1 MELNSAQT
9 DALSIYQHLIR
20 LIVPRP
26 IAWVSTIS
34 TSGRTNLAPFSFF
47 SGVGSKPPSLLFCPA
62 NRRDGTMKDTM
73 RNVVS
78 QGEFVVNIVSED
90 VCAVMNQTAA
100 ELPEEESE
108 FQTFGVAEA
117 PSVVVRP
124 PRVAGSPAQ
133 LECRLMQMI
142 RLGEG
147 GGAANIII
155 GEIVHLA
162 IRDSVLDA
170 RGYADP
176 EKMQVVGRMGGS
188 SYCRTGDRFELKR
201 P

>member
-1 MELNSAQT
+1 MESNAAQME
-9 DALSIYQHLIR
+9 ALSVYQHLIR

-26 IAWVSTIS
+26 IAWVSTVS
-34 TSGRTNLAPFSFF
+34 MSGRTNLAPFSFF

-62 NRRDGTMKDTM
+62 NRRDGAMKDTM
-73 RNVVS
+73 RNVVE

-90 VCAVMNQTAA
+90 VCEVMNQTAA

-108 FQTFGVAEA
+108 FEVFGVVET
-117 PSVVVRP
+117 PSAVVRP

-133 LECRLMQMI
+133 LECRLMQVI

-147 GGAANIII
+147 AGAANIII

-162 IRDSVLDA
+162 IQDSVLDA

-176 EKMQVVGRMGGS
+176 EKMHVVGRMGGA
-188 SYCRTGDRFELKR
+188 SYCRTLDRFELKR